1 MKTMQRSFPD
11 LEYAAKP
18 NVTRRDHLLG
28 EIEAVTPRGP

>member
-1 MKTMQRSFPD
+1 MQRSIPD

-28 EIEAVTPRGP
+28 EIEAVTPQRP